1 MIIEIF
7 SFSFVLDSRGM
18 RQIILG
24 CALLHLI
31 MMASTK
37 GLIPSWNDSA
47 HIKDEQ
53 FSYISNMLSIDSKRL
68 NPEGLSTKYLHS
80 RLEPI
85 RTINKGTANVY
96 LKEPP
101 VPSYEEAMS
110 EILESE
116 SNHKLSR
123 REIRRNLDQYK
134 TKENWILEDNPAG
147 RLSVVLLLSRKL
159 ITQERRSEYSPF
171 TSVQKH
177 PHPHQGSLSR
187 DKPRSLKAVVA
198 DGMEAP
204 LWNVGFPIFRRG
216 GGGTPQ
222 PPALIEVQISTPDGQ
237 SYYTVSPAPF
247 YNMNYLIGDLMSVD
261 NGDNDPPPL
270 RCLRRNGSC
279 SLYDEMEAAA
289 YTTRWEL

>member
-85 RTINKGTANVY
+85 RTINKVSICYFFLNCFFF
-96 LKEPP
+96 
-101 VPSYEEAMS
+101 
-110 EILESE
+110 
-116 SNHKLSR
+116 
-123 REIRRNLDQYK
+123 
-134 TKENWILEDNPAG
+134 
-147 RLSVVLLLSRKL
+147 LLSHYMHIIQKFTIFGYAYIVDCKL
-159 ITQERRSEYSPF
+159 MDKF
-171 TSVQKH
+171 THKI
-177 PHPHQGSLSR
+177 
-187 DKPRSLKAVVA
+187 D
-198 DGMEAP
+198 M
-204 LWNVGFPIFRRG
+204 F
-216 GGGTPQ
+216 
-222 PPALIEVQISTPDGQ
+222 
-237 SYYTVSPAPF
+237 
-247 YNMNYLIGDLMSVD
+247 MVD
-261 NGDNDPPPL
+261 
-270 RCLRRNGSC
+270 R
-279 SLYDEMEAAA
+279 
-289 YTTRWEL
+289 